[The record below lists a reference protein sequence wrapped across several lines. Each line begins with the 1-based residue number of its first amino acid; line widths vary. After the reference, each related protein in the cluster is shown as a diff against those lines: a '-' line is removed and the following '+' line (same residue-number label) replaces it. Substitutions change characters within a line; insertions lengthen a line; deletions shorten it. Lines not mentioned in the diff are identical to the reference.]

1 MDELCILKDV
11 LGSVICVH
19 AMLQYLVLFKNTVSS
34 GWCKSPVNNVT
45 SS

>member
-19 AMLQYLVLFKNTVSS
+19 AMFYNRVQYLVLLKKHSLFRMV
-34 GWCKSPVNNVT
+34 
-45 SS
+45 